1 MGSLR
6 YVLRNLARR
15 RSRTVLGA
23 LGILLTI
30 GFLTAIQI
38 GLDSVSTSYVDLV
51 SLAAGKADIVIGL
64 EGTSAWK
71 PRPFD
76 PKEAM
81 ERASADPRLA
91 GLSPRLVGLCQVE
104 ASGEQRFAVLIGIDP
119 ARERELDLAGFRP
132 ELTLPSGACALSE
145 TLSKGMKARVG
156 DRVVVRAVDRGE
168 EVRLSVEAEVDRQMV
183 LPQQARDFVVM
194 DVANARKVLG
204 MSSLAEPACWG
215 VHMLAGAFRD
225 PRSYYDARDLH
236 ASVTRLKDAGEAIAE
251 KLGDKYV
258 VRLPKAAAIEAFQ
271 QFSSPVRAVFGV
283 LALLALAI
291 AGLLVYSV
299 VSVAVE
305 ERVREYAILRTLGA
319 KRRDIFGLV
328 LSESVMLCL
337 LGVLPGAPAGALL
350 AKGILAVVSLALGRR
365 EAGDVSIALD
375 LSGAALWGPL
385 VAGAALAIVSAFLPA
400 LEAVRWSIVD
410 GLDPLRRGQVRPSER
425 PEGSTNRPLFLTG
438 LALTAISTVVFF
450 VLPTAL
456 LSGDPSLVGTVVLC
470 LLLTILL
477 GMTLVA
483 VSTLPVVE
491 RIVMWLCG
499 WAFGPV
505 SEMASR
511 NLTRH
516 ARRNTTTAVMFT
528 LSVSFVIF
536 VASLVAL
543 FSRTSLGLV
552 EQTNGADLRVNA
564 EGPSD
569 AAKKELA
576 RIDGVRG
583 VSQVV
588 SLRGRSSEGIAYDV
602 ILSDIV
608 DMKHDWVHVWGVDP
622 DLPGVIYA
630 DGIQWTEGGP
640 SALARIAS
648 DDAKEGAEP
657 PVILAQSAASF
668 LDVHEGDV
676 VELSFRLGGSKR
688 DGRFRV
694 AGICAAFPGFR
705 NVRSRVALAHGAGV
719 IVSMATFRAM
729 TKAAPEDA
737 LDALFLVRAADGARE
752 EGVAKAIREEFGVR
766 YRFGVEST
774 AEEKKQARAM
784 YWATQ
789 VLFGLLLCVAVT
801 VAVFALIASM
811 ATAVIERRWEIG
823 VLKALG
829 LRRGQLFRMFLAEA
843 VVLTLSS
850 GLCGGAIGF
859 LLAWMFVM
867 QAGALIEAPVV
878 FTMPYVVFLATFA
891 VSLAAGAVAAYLPTR
906 RLLKRTAAEI
916 LRAEE

>member
-64 EGTSAWK
+64 EGSTPWK

-76 PKEAM
+76 PKEAI

-91 GLSPRLVGLCQVE
+91 GLSPRLVGICQVE
-104 ASGEQRFAVLIGIDP
+104 AGGESRFAVLIGIDP

-132 ELTLPSGACALSE
+132 DLALPSGACALSE
-145 TLSKGMKARVG
+145 TLAKGMKARTG
-156 DRVVVRAVDRGE
+156 DRVVVRGVDRGE

-183 LPQQARDFVVM
+183 LPQQARDFVVV
-194 DVANARKVLG
+194 DEADARRVLG
-204 MSSLAEPACWG
+204 MASG

-251 KLGDKYV
+251 KLGGTYV

-283 LALLALAI
+283 LALLALTI

-319 KRRDIFGLV
+319 KRRDVFGLV
-328 LSESVMLCL
+328 LSESAVLCL
-337 LGVLPGAPAGALL
+337 LGVLPGAPVGALL
-350 AKGILAVVSLALGRR
+350 AKGILAIVSLAIGHR

-385 VAGAALAIVSAFLPA
+385 VVGAVLAVASAFLPA

-410 GLDPLRRGQVRPSER
+410 GLDPLRRGQVRVTER

-483 VSTLPVVE
+483 VSALPVVE
-491 RIVMWLCG
+491 RVVMRLCG

-528 LSVSFVIF
+528 LSVSFVLF

-569 AAKKELA
+569 AVKRDLA
-576 RIDGVRG
+576 RVDGVRG

-608 DMKHDWVHVWGVDP
+608 DMKHDWVHVWGVDA
-622 DLPGVIYA
+622 DLPDVVYA
-630 DGIQWTEGGP
+630 NGIQWTEGGP
-640 SALARIAS
+640 SALARIAA
-648 DDAKEGAEP
+648 DPAKEGTEA
-657 PVILAQSAASF
+657 PVILSQSAASF
-668 LDVHEGDV
+668 LDVHEGDLV
-676 VELSFRLGGSKR
+676 GLSFRLGGAKR

-694 AGICAAFPGFR
+694 VGVCGAFPGFR

-719 IVSMATFRAM
+719 IVSLATFRAM
-729 TKAAPEDA
+729 TRAAPEDA
-737 LDALFLVRAADGARE
+737 IDALFLLRAPDGERT
-752 EGVAKAIREEFGVR
+752 AKAIREEFGVR

-843 VVLTLSS
+843 VVLTLAS

-878 FTMPYVVFLATFA
+878 FTMPYIVFLVTFA
-891 VSLAAGAVAAYLPTR
+891 VSLAAGALAAHLPTR
-906 RLLKRTAAEI
+906 RLLRRTAAEI
-916 LRAEE
+916 LRAGE